1 MAEPFALF
9 LVGLSLFFYGVGGI
23 KTHLQG
29 LSSRRFRRQ
38 IARWAAHPVLAGVW
52 GFVSGAITQS
62 ATAVAF
68 ILTSFVSTGLIGV
81 ARALPMVAW
90 ANLGTT
96 VLVVFVSFD
105 IRLAF
110 LYVLGVSG
118 LSLAFEVGGP
128 RLRPAIAA
136 LFSIGLLFF
145 GLQLMKEAFAPL
157 PKFPWFGDLAAFLQG
172 SALAAFVVGALLRLL
187 IQSSSGIA
195 VIAIALAHGGLFSGA
210 QAAMMMYGTGAGVGL
225 SILFLSSNLAGIA
238 RQLSL
243 YQAALNAAASVLLAV
258 LFYVEELTQAPLVL
272 ALTQRLA
279 STESLQLAFAFVALQ
294 STSVV
299 LALATL
305 RSAPRWLDRLSPAT
319 AEQDLSRPQYLNEQ
333 ALADPESAL
342 DLVEKEQLRLLDRLP
357 LQLDTVRPEAAR
369 PSQASAGGLHAASV
383 ALGGQV
389 QTFLRELVEHHA
401 DPATTGRILQ
411 LEHRQKLLASLDET
425 VHGFVSTLLTLR
437 GEDASSAQTVDPL
450 LDRLVESVS
459 TLLLTAT
466 EAARSGDP
474 DDLALLHR
482 LTGDRGDLME
492 RLRRTFSNAAPE
504 LDHQRK
510 THLFYLTSLFER
522 IVWLLRQLAQSR
534 PAE

>member
-68 ILTSFVSTGLIGV
+68 ILTSFTSTGLINLP
-81 ARALPMVAW
+81 RALPIVAW

-105 IRLAF
+105 VRLAF
-110 LYVLGVSG
+110 LYVLGVAG
-118 LSLAFEVGGP
+118 LSLAFEIGGP
-128 RLRPAIAA
+128 RLRPAVAA

-172 SALAAFVVGALLRLL
+172 SALAAFVAGALLRLL

-225 SILFLSSNLAGIA
+225 SILFLSANLPGAA

-243 YQAALNAAASVLLAV
+243 YQALLNAAASLALAG
-258 LFYVEELTQAPLVL
+258 LFYFEAATQAPLVL

-279 STESLQLAFAFVALQ
+279 ATGSLQLALAFVALQ
-294 STSVV
+294 STTVL
-299 LALATL
+299 LALATS
-305 RSAPRWLDRLSPAT
+305 RIAPRWLERLSPAT

-342 DLVEKEQLRLLDRLP
+342 DLVEKEQLRLLERLP
-357 LQLDTVRPEAAR
+357 AQLE
-369 PSQASAGGLHAASV
+369 SQRAESPRAGHIPAGALHPASV
-383 ALGGQV
+383 ALGAHV
-389 QTFLRELVEHHA
+389 QAFLRELVEQHA
-401 DPATTGRILQ
+401 DASTTGRILQ
-411 LEHRQKLLASLDET
+411 LEHRQNLLASLDEA
-425 VHGFVSTLLTLR
+425 VHGFVCTLDTLR
-437 GEDASSAQTVDPL
+437 GPAGPGAPALNPL
-450 LDRLVESVS
+450 LDRLVESLC

-466 EAARSGDP
+466 DAARSGDP
-474 DDLALLHR
+474 EDMALLYR
-482 LTGDRGDLME
+482 LTSDRGDLME
-492 RLRRTFSNAAPE
+492 RLRRTFSSATPE
-504 LDHQRK
+504 LEHQRK
-510 THLFYLTSLFER
+510 TQLFYLTSLFER
-522 IVWLLRQLAQSR
+522 IVWLLRQLSQAR
-534 PAE
+534 PAP